1 MGLTTLDWIVIV
13 LFIVLIMA
21 VGLSYTKKA
30 SKDMESFFLGG
41 RNMPWLLAG
50 VSMVATTFAA
60 DTPLAVAE
68 LIYKDG
74 IAGNW
79 LWWNFLAGGM
89 LTTFFFARLWQ
100 RAGVLT
106 EVELIEK
113 RYAGK
118 PLNF

>member
-50 VSMVATTFAA
+50 KHFCRTSVLCFPGEGLS
-60 DTPLAVAE
+60 
-68 LIYKDG
+68 
-74 IAGNW
+74 
-79 LWWNFLAGGM
+79 FLQQIH
-89 LTTFFFARLWQ
+89 RNP
-100 RAGVLT
+100 
-106 EVELIEK
+106 K
-113 RYAGK
+113 
-118 PLNF
+118 